1 MVGTVRQARA
11 DDADA
16 VTAFASETWSD
27 REVTDYVPDVFPE
40 WVETDGPDQ
49 RTVVVDTGDDVAGVC
64 QGVMLTD
71 QEAWAQGIRVNPDYR
86 GEGVGTRLTEAVFD
100 WARERGATVCRN
112 LVFSWNAAGLGQS
125 RAVGFEPA
133 TEFRFA
139 HPDPDADTESDA
151 AASGDLSVEEDAAA
165 VWRYW
170 QGSDAAR
177 HLRGLGLDPDET
189 WALSEVTR
197 ERVETLAVD
206 EWVAAVQDEA
216 GTRAATVRVREY
228 ESGDGTTY
236 AEYGFAGW
244 DDSPAARTLFA
255 AVGRDAA
262 DLGVDET
269 RVLFPETP
277 RYVSDA
283 AYAQA
288 NIGDEPEF
296 VMAKDL
302 TGR

>member
-1 MVGTVRQARA
+1 MTGTVRQARA

-16 VTAFASETWSD
+16 VTAFTAETWSD

-40 WVETDGPDQ
+40 WVATDGPDQ
-49 RTVVVDTGDDVAGVC
+49 RTVVLDTGDDIAGVC
-64 QGVMLTD
+64 QGVVLTD
-71 QEAWAQGIRVNPDYR
+71 DEAWAQGIRVDPAFR

-112 LVFSWNAAGLGQS
+112 LVFSWNSAGLGQS

-139 HPDPDADTESDA
+139 HPAPDADAESDA
-151 AASGDLSVEEDAAA
+151 EAAGDLAVDRDPAA

-170 QGSDAAR
+170 QGSTAAR

-197 ERVETLAVD
+197 DRVHALADD
-206 EWVAAVQDEA
+206 EWVAAVVGDEGA
-216 GTRAATVRVREY
+216 RAATARVREY
-228 ESGDGTTY
+228 ESGDGTAY

-244 DDSPAARTLFA
+244 ADLPAARTLFA
-255 AVGRDAA
+255 AVQRDAA
-262 DLGVDET
+262 DLDVDAT
-269 RVLFPETP
+269 RVLFPERP
-277 RYVSDA
+277 RHVTDA

-288 NIGDEPEF
+288 NIGEEPEF
-296 VMAKDL
+296 VMEKDL

>member
-1 MVGTVRQARA
+1 MDGTVRQARA
-11 DDADA
+11 EDADA
-16 VTAFASETWSD
+16 VAAFASATWSD

-40 WVETDGPDQ
+40 WVATDGPDQ
-49 RTVVVDTGDDVAGVC
+49 RTVVLDTGGDIAGVC

-71 QEAWAQGIRVNPDYR
+71 EEAWAQGIRVNPAFR

-100 WARERGATVCRN
+100 WARGRGATVCRN

-125 RAVGFEPA
+125 RAVGFAPA

-139 HPDPDADTESDA
+139 HPAPDPDAESDA
-151 AASGDLSVEEDAAA
+151 ERSGELTVEENPAA

-189 WALSEVTR
+189 WALSEVSR
-197 ERVETLAVD
+197 ERVAALADD
-206 EWVAAVQDEA
+206 EWVAAVRGDA
-216 GTRAATVRVREY
+216 GTRAATARVREY

-244 DDSPAARTLFA
+244 DDLPAARTVLA
-255 AVGRDAA
+255 AVRRDAA
-262 DLGVDET
+262 RLGVDAT

-283 AYAQA
+283 AYAHA
-288 NIGDEPEF
+288 NIGEEPEF

-302 TGR
+302 TGH